1 MNATNVMKKKKV
13 SRDSSLLLSNDVTNK
28 NGSDEVEDLSTNINY
43 TGLVNE
49 SSIVNEEISP
59 I

>member
-13 SRDSSLLLSNDVTNK
+13 SRDSSLILSNDVTNK